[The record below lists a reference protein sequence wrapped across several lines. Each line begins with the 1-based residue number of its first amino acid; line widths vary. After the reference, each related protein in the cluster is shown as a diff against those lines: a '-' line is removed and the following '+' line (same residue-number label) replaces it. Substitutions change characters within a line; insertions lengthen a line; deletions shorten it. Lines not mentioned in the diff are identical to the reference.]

1 MTSVPA
7 PAPNNCLNEK
17 KLKYNYIADP
27 AKSNQQKKL
36 FNRCEIFDKL
46 FAFYGSSGIVSG

>member
-1 MTSVPA
+1 M
-7 PAPNNCLNEK
+7 
-17 KLKYNYIADP
+17 IADP